1 MPANETF
8 LYIVF
13 LAFILAMLAVDL
25 GVFNRKA
32 HTVTLKEAVF
42 WSIVWTVLALLF
54 NLGIYFFAGTTPAL
68 EFFTGYVVER
78 ALSFDNI
85 FVFVIIFSYFGVP
98 SHYHHRALFWGVI
111 GALITRAV
119 FIGMGAALIARF
131 EWILYIFGAVLVV
144 SGWKMM
150 SERDIEVH
158 PDKNIIIR
166 AVRKVLP
173 VATGYESG
181 KLFLWREKVL
191 YCTPL
196 FLVLLTIESTDI
208 IFAVDSIPAV
218 FGVTKDPFI
227 VFSSNIFAIL
237 GLRATYFL
245 LAGVMETFH
254 YLSHGLSLVLIFI
267 GMKMLL
273 ADFVHI
279 PIGVSLA
286 IVMIVLT
293 LAVIASLIRQRRARK
308 HTTNKKPVAPTTHT

>member
-1 MPANETF
+1 MPANETL
-8 LYIVF
+8 LYVVF

-32 HTVTLKEAVF
+32 HTVSLKEAIF

-54 NLGIYFFAGTTPAL
+54 NLGIYFYAGTTPAL

-98 SHYHHRALFWGVI
+98 SRLHHRALFWGVI

-131 EWILYIFGAVLVV
+131 EWILYLFGAALVV

-150 SERDIEVH
+150 RERDIEVH
-158 PDKNIIIR
+158 PDKNIFIR
-166 AVRKVLP
+166 AARKVLP

-181 KLFLWREKVL
+181 NFFLRKKKVL

-273 ADFVHI
+273 ADFIHI
-279 PIGVSLA
+279 PIGISLA
-286 IVMIVLT
+286 VVTIVLT
-293 LAVIASLIRQRRARK
+293 LAVIASLIRQRQERK
-308 HTTNKKPVAPTTHT
+308 RNAKKKPVAPTTHL